1 MFWGGFDFGVLCL
14 CVGGGFFG
22 GLWLKLLCYDL
33 RVCEFEVLEKFIF
46 CLVGLK
52 F

>member
-1 MFWGGFDFGVLCL
+1 MFWGGFDF
-14 CVGGGFFG
+14 FG
-22 GLWLKLLCYDL
+22 GAFGSLWLKLLCYDL

-52 F
+52 FWRNLDF